1 MIGYLDRLSRPV
13 LAKLDPELVHT
24 LILTML
30 KWLPLPPSSDDPRLA
45 VRVFGL
51 DFANPIGAA
60 AGIDKNAEVPDALIK
75 LGFGFVEA
83 GAVTPRPQPGNPR
96 PRFFRLD
103 LDLALIN
110 RFGFNNQGA
119 EAVRAHLAARAGRS
133 GVVGLNLGAN
143 KDSADRAAD
152 YVQLIQTFA
161 PVVSYFTINIS
172 SPNTPGLRDLQ
183 EAAALDDLVA
193 RCVEARNTAAPH
205 RPLLL
210 KIAPDLDLAA
220 LDAIVAVARRRGL
233 DGMVVSNTTV
243 ARPATLKGE
252 HAKETGGLSGR
263 PLFERSTRTLA
274 ETFVRVEGAFPLIGV
289 GGVDSAETAWA
300 KIEAGASLIQLYTGF
315 IFKGLALMD
324 DIKAGLVETLDRQGY
339 ARLQDA
345 VGSGIGKW
353 RA

>member
-1 MIGYLDRLSRPV
+1 MIGLLDRLSRPV

-30 KWLPLPPSSDDPRLA
+30 KRLPLPASCSDPRLA

-51 DFANPIGAA
+51 DFPNPIGAA
-60 AGIDKNAEVPDALIK
+60 AGIDKNGEVPDALMK

-103 LDLALIN
+103 PDRALIN

-119 EAVRAHLAARAGRS
+119 DAVRAHLAARAGKG

-161 PVVSYFTINIS
+161 PVVSYFTLNIS

-183 EAAALDDLVA
+183 EATALDDLIA
-193 RCVEARNTAAPH
+193 RCVEARAKAAPH

-220 LDAIVAVARRRGL
+220 LDAIVTVARQRGL

-243 ARPATLKGE
+243 ARPAALKGANARE
-252 HAKETGGLSGR
+252 AGGLSGQ
-263 PLFERSTRTLA
+263 PLFQPSTRMLA
-274 ETFVRVEGAFPLIGV
+274 ETFVRVEGAFPLVGV

-324 DIKAGLVETLDRQGY
+324 EIKAGLVATLYQRGF
-339 ARLQDA
+339 ATLKDA
-345 VGSGIGKW
+345 VGSGVAKW